1 MSAELHFPG
10 LVRSASEVS
19 ARGARLAGGLLRLG
33 LREGDV
39 LAVLTRNDP
48 VVCDVVLA
56 CRTAGVYYCPINWHF
71 TPEEARFIIEDSGAK
86 ALLVSA
92 DLLTPLAPCLS
103 NALPLL
109 VCNLPDD
116 HTQMQVETASQ
127 RMQAYE
133 PWLAKQPTYD
143 GPVVAPRGHMAYTSG
158 TTGRP
163 KGVRRLAPAP
173 DQVAA
178 YGRVMDALVTQ
189 CFGVTE
195 GSRVLVPAPLYHS
208 APAVITQQALRR
220 GALLVI
226 QPRFDPEETLRLI
239 AAHRIDVVYMVPTM
253 YVRLLK
259 LPEAVRAKYDTS
271 SLRFIASTGSP
282 CPADV
287 KRAMIAWLGPVV
299 YETYAASETGLLTL
313 MTSEDALRKPGSAG
327 RPAGQAVI
335 RIVSES
341 GEACPTGVAGL
352 VYMRQPAY
360 TDFTYVGNDAARAR
374 IERDGLVTLGD
385 MGYLDEDGYLFIV
398 DRLSDMVIS
407 GGVNIYPAEIEQ
419 ALIGC
424 PGVLDCAVVGIPDA
438 EMGEKLLAVVEPEA
452 HATLTLTA
460 IDAWLR
466 PRLAGYKIPR
476 ELALGTLPRDPNGK
490 IAKRKVRA
498 AYWEGRTRRV

>member
-1 MSAELHFPG
+1 
-10 LVRSASEVS
+10 
-19 ARGARLAGGLLRLG
+19 
-33 LREGDV
+33 
-39 LAVLTRNDP
+39 
-48 VVCDVVLA
+48 
-56 CRTAGVYYCPINWHF
+56 
-71 TPEEARFIIEDSGAK
+71 
-86 ALLVSA
+86 
-92 DLLTPLAPCLS
+92 
-103 NALPLL
+103 
-109 VCNLPDD
+109 
-116 HTQMQVETASQ
+116 
-127 RMQAYE
+127 
-133 PWLAKQPTYD
+133 
-143 GPVVAPRGHMAYTSG
+143 
-158 TTGRP
+158 
-163 KGVRRLAPAP
+163 
-173 DQVAA
+173 
-178 YGRVMDALVTQ
+178 
-189 CFGVTE
+189 
-195 GSRVLVPAPLYHS
+195 
-208 APAVITQQALRR
+208 
-220 GALLVI
+220 
-226 QPRFDPEETLRLI
+226 
-239 AAHRIDVVYMVPTM
+239 
-253 YVRLLK
+253 
-259 LPEAVRAKYDTS
+259 
-271 SLRFIASTGSP
+271 
-282 CPADV
+282 
-287 KRAMIAWLGPVV
+287 MIAWLGPVV